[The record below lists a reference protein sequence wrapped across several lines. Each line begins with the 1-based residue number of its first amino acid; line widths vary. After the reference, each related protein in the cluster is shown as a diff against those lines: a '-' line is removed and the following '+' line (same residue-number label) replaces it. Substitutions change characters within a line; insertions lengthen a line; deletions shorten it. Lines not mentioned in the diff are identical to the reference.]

1 MATKK
6 QQERKKQNKKEKSRS
21 RVLARRKALRD
32 QRKKERI
39 DQVRFET
46 EHELKNGKEKPFLRN
61 SIGEES
67 QKMKDEAIKAKLE
80 NNLKIL
86 EALEQEYLKE
96 KEQKEKMVDSIIQS
110 PPDQQEKIAMQ
121 SLPNKLCLQPR

>member
-6 QQERKKQNKKEKSRS
+6 QQERKKQNKKERSRA
-21 RVLARRKALRD
+21 RVLARRKVLRD
-32 QRKKERI
+32 QKKKERI

-46 EHELKNGKEKPFLRN
+46 EHELKNGKEKPFSKN
-61 SIGEES
+61 HMGEES

-80 NNLKIL
+80 HNLKIL

-96 KEQKEKMVDSIIQS
+96 KEQKEKMVDSIVQDS
-110 PPDQQEKIAMQ
+110 DQQQEKSQTAIEQ
-121 SLPNKLCLQPR
+121 

>member
-1 MATKK
+1 MIMNSRIAYCTF
-6 QQERKKQNKKEKSRS
+6 QKQNKKLRSRS

-32 QRKKERI
+32 QRKKEKF
-39 DQVRFET
+39 DQIRFET
-46 EHELKNGKEKPFLRN
+46 EYELKNGKEKPFLRDAT
-61 SIGEES
+61 GEES

-96 KEQKEKMVDSIIQS
+96 KEQKEKMADSIVQ
-110 PPDQQEKIAMQ
+110 DETQEQEKNNPAIEQ
-121 SLPNKLCLQPR
+121 

>member
-6 QQERKKQNKKEKSRS
+6 QQERKKQNKKLKSRA
-21 RVLARRKALRD
+21 RVLARRKAFRD

-39 DQVRFET
+39 DQIRFET
-46 EHELKNGKEKPFLRN
+46 EYGLKNGKEKPFLRN
-61 SIGEES
+61 PTGEDVK
-67 QKMKDEAIKAKLE
+67 KMKDEAIKAKLE

-96 KEQKEKMVDSIIQS
+96 KEQKEKIADSIVQ
-110 PPDQQEKIAMQ
+110 DETQEQEKNIPAIEQ
-121 SLPNKLCLQPR
+121 

>member
-6 QQERKKQNKKEKSRS
+6 QQERKKQNKKLKSRA

-32 QRKKERI
+32 QRKKERF
-39 DQVRFET
+39 DQIRFET
-46 EHELKNGKEKPFLRN
+46 EYELKNGKEKPFLRDAA
-61 SIGEES
+61 GEES

-96 KEQKEKMVDSIIQS
+96 KEQKEKMADSIVQ
-110 PPDQQEKIAMQ
+110 DEVQEQEKNNPAIEQ
-121 SLPNKLCLQPR
+121 